1 MCLNLKLPL
10 SKKNRMNPIIYS
22 VSKNK
27 CPRCHQGDVFVH
39 GHAYKKGFDQMH
51 THCSNCHLK
60 YEKEPGFFYGAMY
73 VSYALTVAIFVTV
86 WVLNLW
92 FLDLSTSGFI
102 IAVVVS
108 LVGLMTV
115 VFRVARLIWLNFFVR
130 YNKEMDTELKS

>member
-1 MCLNLKLPL
+1 
-10 SKKNRMNPIIYS
+10 MNPILYS

-73 VSYALTVAIFVTV
+73 VSYALGVALFVTL
-86 WVLNLW
+86 WVSFNLFFINVSIGW
-92 FLDLSTSGFI
+92 QIGSIIFASILLAPYLYALSKI
-102 IAVVVS
+102 EVCAYV
-108 LVGLMTV
+108 
-115 VFRVARLIWLNFFVR
+115 LI
-130 YNKEMDTELKS
+130 